1 MLNSHATDNFLLPTC
16 NFKRLQHVK
25 LPYKLLKTTWAMGN
39 NVEFSAGPHL
49 LLPPGSRAKNRKRE
63 FKKKLHSSKNCFC
76 CSHHT
81 GSFKTTVRANTLK
94 IWKEKTGLRYNPGLD
109 AQCVRV
115 CECVRAGQ
123 LRTAQAKFFVFSATH
138 ESPPTA
144 IKRESFSCSFPQP
157 FAKSTV
163 YLQD

>member
-1 MLNSHATDNFLLPTC
+1 
-16 NFKRLQHVK
+16 
-25 LPYKLLKTTWAMGN
+25 MGN

-63 FKKKLHSSKNCFC
+63 LKKNCI
-76 CSHHT
+76 H
-81 GSFKTTVRANTLK
+81 LK
-94 IWKEKTGLRYNPGLD
+94 IVFAVHTIQVPSRQPFVQTPSKYEKKKTGLRYNPGLD
-109 AQCVRV
+109 AQCARV